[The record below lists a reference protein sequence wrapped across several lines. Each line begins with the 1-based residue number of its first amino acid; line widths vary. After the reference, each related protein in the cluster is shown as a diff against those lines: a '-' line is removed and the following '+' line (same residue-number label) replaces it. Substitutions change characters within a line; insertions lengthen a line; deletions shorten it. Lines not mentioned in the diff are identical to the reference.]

1 MMLSKE
7 LLTMKIKTIKIKN
20 IGPYIGEN
28 KISFDISDKSK
39 RMVLIG
45 GKNGAGKTTLFN
57 AIKICLYGCVAYGYE
72 SNNAKYYEEIEKI
85 INANEKLQNGEAEVS
100 IELLLDDGK
109 DNHIYKFDR
118 SWKIKGKKITE
129 NFKLSKDGEFVSETE
144 KSDFESFLLQIIPPN
159 LFRFYF
165 FDGEKISDFIFNSNK
180 NSDFKEAFL
189 KLCNLDTMDIIR
201 ENFRRISRVKSKD
214 GAVISKE
221 YDKCVADD
229 ILLSERIISAEDEYK
244 EVSNEIAIIDDQLAS
259 LEKRYAKTGGISK
272 KEWRSMQERIAKEEI
287 RREDNRKW
295 LKDIAN
301 NVLPFIILRTQLEE
315 LQKQIE
321 VEHKAQID
329 ANVKNTI
336 DTPPIKDIIENVLQ
350 NAGIELSGD
359 ITERIIDDI
368 IDYTSKTAAIKPILN
383 LSDLDRYEL
392 NSKINSLNLFDVER
406 IKAATDDIEA
416 SLKHV
421 KRIKKKMECSSVEN
435 YEAYLQAKSDLNEK
449 KAEKSVNL
457 VKIDSELQ
465 KYRADKAVSSSKLA
479 KAKSNYEVLLKKQS
493 IDDISARALLAFDEL
508 QNILYKK
515 SIKQVEQSFQEFF
528 GLLINKSDL
537 IDGIHID
544 SNLNVL
550 PYKNKVYKI
559 ENLKKMLDKSG
570 SEYLIAQIG
579 MQAYEIMQSKMDSG
593 VNEIVL
599 PVEVKQQLSAGEK
612 QIFIMALYQ
621 ALSQLN
627 KIDVPYIVDT
637 PFARIDKEHREKILE
652 RFFKKLNGQI
662 IILSTDEEIVGDY
675 QDVISDV
682 VSNTF
687 VLNHTSKGNTEILE
701 DIYFGGDVRHDK

>member
-1 MMLSKE
+1 
-7 LLTMKIKTIKIKN
+7 MKIKTIEIKN

-28 KISFDISDKSK
+28 KFSFDISDKSK

-57 AIKICLYGCVAYGYE
+57 AIKICLYGCIAYGFE
-72 SNNAKYYEEIEKI
+72 SNNAKYFEEIEKI
-85 INANEKLQNGEAEVS
+85 INANEKLKNGEAEVS

-109 DNHIYKFDR
+109 DDHIYKFDR
-118 SWKIKGKKITE
+118 GWKVRGKKISE
-129 NFKLSKDGEFVSETE
+129 NFKLSKDGAVVSETE

-165 FDGEKISDFIFNSNK
+165 FDGEKISDFVFNSNK

-189 KLCNLDTMDIIR
+189 KLCNLDTMDIIC
-201 ENFRRISRVKSKD
+201 ENFRRISRVRSKD
-214 GAVISKE
+214 GANISKE
-221 YDKCVADD
+221 YDRCVADD
-229 ILLSERIISAEDEYK
+229 NLLNERIISAEDEYK
-244 EVSNEIAIIDDQLAS
+244 EISNEIAVIDDQLAV

-301 NVLPFIILRTQLEE
+301 NVLPFVILRTQLEE

-321 VEHKAQID
+321 VEHKAQMN
-329 ANVKNTI
+329 ANVKDTI

-350 NAGIELSGD
+350 NAGVELSGD
-359 ITERIIDDI
+359 ITEKIIDDI
-368 IDYTSKTAAIKPILN
+368 IDYTSKTAEVKPILN

-392 NSKINSLNLFDVER
+392 NSKINSLHSFDIER
-406 IKAATDDIEA
+406 VKAVTDDIEA

-421 KRIKKKMECSSVEN
+421 KRIRKKMECSSVEN
-435 YEAYLQAKSDLNEK
+435 YESYLQEKSDLNEK
-449 KAEKSVNL
+449 KAEKTVNL

-479 KAKSNYEVLLKKQS
+479 KAKSDYEVLLKKRS
-493 IDDISARALLAFDEL
+493 IKDISARALLAFDEL
-508 QNILYKK
+508 QSILYEK
-515 SIKQVEQSFQEFF
+515 SIKQVEQAFQEFF

-544 SNLNVL
+544 HNLNVL
-550 PYKNKVYKI
+550 PYKNKVYQV
-559 ENLKKMLDKSG
+559 EDLKKVLDKSG

-579 MQAYEIMQSKMDSG
+579 LHAYEIMQSKMAGGDS
-593 VNEIVL
+593 EMVL
-599 PVEVKQQLSAGEK
+599 PIEVKQQLSAGEK

-637 PFARIDKEHREKILE
+637 PFARIDKEHRGKILE
-652 RFFKKLNGQI
+652 KFFKKLNGQI
-662 IILSTDEEIVGDY
+662 IILSTDEEIVGDF
-675 QDVISDV
+675 QNVISDV

-687 VLNHTSKGNTEILE
+687 VLNHISKGNTEILE
-701 DIYFGGDVRHDK
+701 DTYFGGDARDDK

>member
-1 MMLSKE
+1 
-7 LLTMKIKTIKIKN
+7 MKIKTIKIKN

-72 SNNAKYYEEIEKI
+72 ANNAKYYEEIEKI

-118 SWKIKGKKITE
+118 SWKIKGKKISE

-214 GAVISKE
+214 GAAISKE

-229 ILLSERIISAEDEYK
+229 NLLSERIISAEDEYK

-359 ITERIIDDI
+359 ITEKIIDDI

-392 NSKINSLNLFDVER
+392 NSKINSLNSFDVER

-421 KRIKKKMECSSVEN
+421 KRIRKKMECSSVEN

-449 KAEKSVNL
+449 KAEKTVNL

-515 SIKQVEQSFQEFF
+515 SIRQVEQSFQEFF

-579 MQAYEIMQSKMDSG
+579 MHAYEIMQSKMDSG

>member
-1 MMLSKE
+1 
-7 LLTMKIKTIKIKN
+7 MKIKTIKIKN

-39 RMVLIG
+39 QMVLIG

-72 SNNAKYYEEIEKI
+72 ANNAKYYEEIEKI

-100 IELLLDDGK
+100 IELLIDDGK

-118 SWKIKGKKITE
+118 SWKIKGKKISE

-165 FDGEKISDFIFNSNK
+165 FDGEKIGDFIFNSNK
-180 NSDFKEAFL
+180 NSDFKGAFL

-214 GAVISKE
+214 GAAISKE

-229 ILLSERIISAEDEYK
+229 NLLSERIISAEDEYK
-244 EVSNEIAIIDDQLAS
+244 EVSNEIALIDDQLAS

-301 NVLPFIILRTQLEE
+301 NVLPFIILRTQLGE

-336 DTPPIKDIIENVLQ
+336 DTPPIKDIIENVLK
-350 NAGIELSGD
+350 NAGVQLSGD
-359 ITERIIDDI
+359 ITEKIIDEI

-392 NSKINSLNLFDVER
+392 NSKINSLNSFDVER

-421 KRIKKKMECSSVEN
+421 KRIRKKMECSSVEN

-449 KAEKSVNL
+449 KAEKTVNL

-559 ENLKKMLDKSG
+559 ENLKKMLDRSG

-579 MQAYEIMQSKMDSG
+579 MHAYEIMKSKMDSG
-593 VNEIVL
+593 VNEIAL

-662 IILSTDEEIVGDY
+662 IIFSTDEEIVGDY
-675 QDVISDV
+675 QHVISDV

-701 DIYFGGDVRHDK
+701 DIYFGGDVCHDK

>member
-1 MMLSKE
+1 
-7 LLTMKIKTIKIKN
+7 MKIKTIKIKN

-39 RMVLIG
+39 QMVLIG

-72 SNNAKYYEEIEKI
+72 ANNAKYYEEIEKI

-118 SWKIKGKKITE
+118 SWKIKGKKISE

-214 GAVISKE
+214 GAAISKE

-229 ILLSERIISAEDEYK
+229 NLLSERIISAEDEYK
-244 EVSNEIAIIDDQLAS
+244 EVSNEIALIDDQLAS

-350 NAGIELSGD
+350 NAGVELSGD
-359 ITERIIDDI
+359 ITEKIIDDI

-392 NSKINSLNLFDVER
+392 NSKINSLNSFDVER

-421 KRIKKKMECSSVEN
+421 KRIRKKMECSSVEN

-449 KAEKSVNL
+449 KAEKTVNL

-579 MQAYEIMQSKMDSG
+579 MHAYEIMQSKMDSG

>member
-1 MMLSKE
+1 
-7 LLTMKIKTIKIKN
+7 MKIKTIKIKN

-57 AIKICLYGCVAYGYE
+57 AIKICLYGCVSYGYE
-72 SNNAKYYEEIEKI
+72 ANNAKYYEEIEKI

-118 SWKIKGKKITE
+118 SWKIKGKKISE

-144 KSDFESFLLQIIPPN
+144 KSDFESFLFQIIPPN

-214 GAVISKE
+214 GAAISKE

-229 ILLSERIISAEDEYK
+229 NLLSERIISAEDEYK

-359 ITERIIDDI
+359 ITEKIIDDI

-392 NSKINSLNLFDVER
+392 NSKINSLNSFDVER

-421 KRIKKKMECSSVEN
+421 KRIRKKMECSSVEN

-449 KAEKSVNL
+449 KAEKTVNL

-579 MQAYEIMQSKMDSG
+579 MHAYEIMQSKMDSG

-701 DIYFGGDVRHDK
+701 DIYLGGDVRHDK

>member
-1 MMLSKE
+1 
-7 LLTMKIKTIKIKN
+7 MKIKTIKIKN

-72 SNNAKYYEEIEKI
+72 ANNAKYYEEIEKI

-109 DNHIYKFDR
+109 DNHIYRFDR
-118 SWKIKGKKITE
+118 SWKIKGKKISE

-201 ENFRRISRVKSKD
+201 ENFRRISRVKSRD
-214 GAVISKE
+214 GAAISKE

-229 ILLSERIISAEDEYK
+229 NLLCERIISAEDEYK

-350 NAGIELSGD
+350 NAGVELSGD
-359 ITERIIDDI
+359 ITEKIIDDI

-392 NSKINSLNLFDVER
+392 NYKINSLNSFDVGR

-421 KRIKKKMECSSVEN
+421 KRIRKKMECSSVEN

-449 KAEKSVNL
+449 KAEKTVNL
-457 VKIDSELQ
+457 IKIDSELQ

-515 SIKQVEQSFQEFF
+515 SIKQVEQSFQKFF

-579 MQAYEIMQSKMDSG
+579 MHAYEIMQNKMDSG

-687 VLNHTSKGNTEILE
+687 ILNHTSTGNTEILE
-701 DIYFGGDVRHDK
+701 DIYFGGDVSHDK